1 MNSARARTFDPTPRS
16 RKKLTQLKNFID
28 RARETSVQRE
38 VQDVF
43 QKFGEVGYDTYNGG
57 DKRFGAGILDL

>member
-1 MNSARARTFDPTPRS
+1 MHARTFDSVLRS

-43 QKFGEVGYDTYNGG
+43 QKFREMGYDTYNRG
-57 DKRFGAGILDL
+57 DKRFGTGILDL